1 MIARFQS
8 LMRNSSVLKIIG
20 LFLFFAVLCAA
31 CTIPFYFESPSI
43 YYKTGLDKIML
54 RSGKIFG
61 MITVVLL
68 LFQPVLIGRF
78 LLLDRIFTMKKLFQF
93 HKTNAMILLSTAVI
107 HPILILGADHFV
119 FFSFESRYWPEFMG
133 IVLLLLLFPFVVISF
148 LQKRLGLNYKTWQM
162 LHKIIAPF
170 ILTLMFIH
178 VTNVSRSF
186 ESGWP
191 FYLLSAAGLIMIF
204 LFIRKVLS

>member
-1 MIARFQS
+1 MKNRS
-8 LMRNSSVLKIIG
+8 LLKITG
-20 LFLFFAVLCAA
+20 LFLFFAILCAA

-43 YYKTGLDKIML
+43 YYKTGMDKLML

-61 MITVVLL
+61 IITVVFL

-78 LLLDRIFTMKKLFQF
+78 SLLDRIFTIKKLFQF
-93 HKTNAMILLSTAVI
+93 HKTNAMILLVTAII

-119 FFSFESRYWPEFMG
+119 FFSFESKYWPEFIG
-133 IVLLLLLFPFVVISF
+133 VFLLILLLPFIVISF
-148 LQKRLGLNYKTWQM
+148 LQKKLGLNYKTWRM

-170 ILTLMFIH
+170 IFILMFIH

-191 FYLLSAAGLIMIF
+191 FYLLSAAGLITIF
-204 LFIRKVLS
+204 LFIRKYLS